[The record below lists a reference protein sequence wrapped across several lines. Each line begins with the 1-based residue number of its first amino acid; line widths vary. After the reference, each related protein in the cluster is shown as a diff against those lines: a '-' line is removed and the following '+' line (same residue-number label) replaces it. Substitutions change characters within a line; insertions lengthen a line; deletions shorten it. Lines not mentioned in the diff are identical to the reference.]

1 VSTATTAETNTGVG
15 RTWQALQN
23 RNYRLYW
30 FGQVVSV
37 TGTWMQNTG
46 MAWLVLEK
54 SDSALALGSVS
65 TVQFTPFLIFA
76 LFGGVLADRLPKRRL
91 LIGTQ
96 SVLLVQAA
104 ILATLVALGNVALWQ
119 IYVLAGVQGMA
130 NALDNPTRQ
139 AFIVEMV
146 GPEDLPNAIALN
158 SGQQQVG
165 RLCGPALGGVT
176 IALLGVSG
184 CFFLN
189 ACSFLAVLAALIFM
203 DTKRLF
209 VPPPLKRGGKVL
221 GQVAE
226 GLKYALKT
234 PNIAFELIMMVMLG
248 TFGFNMTVL
257 LPLIARYVLH
267 SGSSGFGLVTSA
279 LALGSLIAAL
289 SVAYVSKATLKMLL
303 FGATSFSCMLL
314 VVAVSHWW
322 LLTLPMMVGLGYSS
336 TFYRATNNSRL
347 QLEAPPQLRGRIM
360 SLNSLLFQG
369 TTPVGAL
376 VIGVLAD
383 VNGVQAATAELGIAC
398 LLGVIAAVI
407 YYRAHHNEMITD
419 DELNDRNRRIEDFH
433 TDGAAAEDAPRRVA
447 EPAPAGG
454 S

>member
-1 VSTATTAETNTGVG
+1 MSAGVG
-15 RTWQALQN
+15 RTWRALQN
-23 RNYRLYW
+23 KNYRLYF

-46 MAWLVLEK
+46 MAWLVLQK

-65 TVQFTPFLIFA
+65 TVQFTPVLFFS

-91 LIGTQ
+91 LMATQ
-96 SVLLVQAA
+96 TALLVQATL
-104 ILATLVALGNVALWQ
+104 LAVLVASGNFQLWQ
-119 IYVLAGVQGMA
+119 IYGLAAVQGIA

-139 AFIVEMV
+139 AFILEMV
-146 GPEDLPNAIALN
+146 GPDDLPNAIALN
-158 SGQQQVG
+158 SGQMQVG

-189 ACSFLAVLAALIFM
+189 AASFLAVLTALVIM
-203 DTKRLF
+203 DTKALF
-209 VPPPLKRGGKVL
+209 AAPSLKRGGRVL
-221 GQVAE
+221 SQVRD
-226 GLKYALKT
+226 GLSFALRT

-257 LPLIARYVLH
+257 LPLIAKYVLH
-267 SGSSGFGLVTSA
+267 SGEAGFGLVTSA
-279 LALGSLIAAL
+279 LAVGSLIAAL

-303 FGATSFSCMLL
+303 FGATSFSIMLL
-314 VVAVSHWW
+314 VVAASHWW
-322 LLTLPMMVGLGYSS
+322 LLTLPMLVGLGYSS

-347 QLEAPPQLRGRIM
+347 QLESPPELRGRVM

-369 TTPVGAL
+369 STPIGAL
-376 VIGVLAD
+376 VIGFLAD
-383 VNGVQAATAELGIAC
+383 LNGVQAATAELGAAC
-398 LLGVIAAVI
+398 LLGVIVAVM
-407 YYRAHHNEMITD
+407 YHRAHHAEMISD
-419 DELNDRNRRIEDFH
+419 AELNRRASDTDRI
-433 TDGAAAEDAPRRVA
+433 AAAGEGSGRRGQPVVA
-447 EPAPAGG
+447 